1 MQFLS
6 DTLFSYCALG
16 FELLLHFHFFFWGG
30 GGMSGAEVYK
40 TVADVSV
47 KNLCL
52 LIKTGKYFLIGF

>member
-1 MQFLS
+1 
-6 DTLFSYCALG
+6 
-16 FELLLHFHFFFWGG
+16 
-30 GGMSGAEVYK
+30 MSGAEVYK